1 MTNALRLFLILLV
14 LLGFAYAGQQWAY
27 STALEEDVPS
37 ASQVEDAGP
46 LVDLLG
52 KPFAPT
58 PNALIDTGAG
68 VGLLLLGAW
77 ISGLLIARVGL
88 PQIVGYLLFGVIC
101 GPGLLDLINKEELG
115 YLEIVKDLAIALIAL
130 TAGGEMRLDVLRK
143 SLRGIS
149 LIAIIEMSAVGLG
162 VGAFAAM
169 VIPRLGIEGLEG
181 TASVIALAAIIGTIS
196 VSNSPAILLA
206 IITESKSKGTMT
218 QTSLAVTIL
227 KDLLLVIL
235 FTIVLAIA
243 GSALATA
250 DGGGATWY
258 GPVKKIGGS
267 IALGTVAGLAMA
279 WYIHRVNKHM
289 AIFVVMACLLLALT
303 AKAMGLETLIVA
315 VVAGMLMENVWGE
328 RAEGLFETIED
339 LSMPVFCVF
348 FAWTGAKVELDAVAQ
363 MWPWALAIIGVRG
376 VLVWSSTGL
385 GAKLAGIEQ
394 PARRWLWTAF
404 VPQAGVSL
412 ALAAIFQET
421 FGDQPFVEAVFALLL
436 AIIALQKLIAP
447 ALLNFGL
454 ARAGEAGQQNVA
466 SEPETDAAPPALRE

>member
-181 TASVIALAAIIGTIS
+181 TASVIALAADRKS
-196 VSNSPAILLA
+196 V
-206 IITESKSKGTMT
+206 
-218 QTSLAVTIL
+218 V
-227 KDLLLVIL
+227 
-235 FTIVLAIA
+235 
-243 GSALATA
+243 
-250 DGGGATWY
+250 
-258 GPVKKIGGS
+258 
-267 IALGTVAGLAMA
+267 
-279 WYIHRVNKHM
+279 
-289 AIFVVMACLLLALT
+289 
-303 AKAMGLETLIVA
+303 
-315 VVAGMLMENVWGE
+315 
-328 RAEGLFETIED
+328 
-339 LSMPVFCVF
+339 
-348 FAWTGAKVELDAVAQ
+348 
-363 MWPWALAIIGVRG
+363 
-376 VLVWSSTGL
+376 
-385 GAKLAGIEQ
+385 
-394 PARRWLWTAF
+394 
-404 VPQAGVSL
+404 
-412 ALAAIFQET
+412 
-421 FGDQPFVEAVFALLL
+421 
-436 AIIALQKLIAP
+436 
-447 ALLNFGL
+447 
-454 ARAGEAGQQNVA
+454 
-466 SEPETDAAPPALRE
+466 